1 MACGLIGAKPLYETM
16 LEYSKLKNFFSEILS
31 EIDTF
36 SFKEVYL
43 KMASVKWP
51 QFYQSLNVLMLTQS
65 LISSV

>member
-16 LEYSKLKNFFSEILS
+16 LEYSKLKNFLSEILS

-43 KMASVKWP
+43 KTSVKWP
-51 QFYQSLNVLMLTQS
+51 QFCQGL
-65 LISSV
+65 SV